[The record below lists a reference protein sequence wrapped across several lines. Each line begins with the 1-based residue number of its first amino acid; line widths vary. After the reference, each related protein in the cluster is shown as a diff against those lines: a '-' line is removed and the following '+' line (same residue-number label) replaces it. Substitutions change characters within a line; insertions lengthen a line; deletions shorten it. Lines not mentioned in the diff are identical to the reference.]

1 MTKTSE
7 DQERTQ
13 TLKITQVAQ
22 QRGLQAGLHA
32 FGLVGAEENTVTDVQ
47 GMGRTPKEWCQL
59 GIRSAA
65 ALPCRSGN

>member
-1 MTKTSE
+1 MTKTAE
-7 DQERTQ
+7 DQERTW
-13 TLKITQVAQ
+13 VGQ

-32 FGLVGAEENTVTDVQ
+32 FGLVGAEENSATDVQ
-47 GMGRTPKEWCQL
+47 GMGRTPKDWCQL